1 MDDKEE
7 KRHFNMK
14 DIIDN
19 EKRTKKRKKGRLGTT
34 ENADQF
40 EIDVHDARFSALF
53 NSPDYILDP
62 SDPQFKYVLV
72 LS

>member
-7 KRHFNMK
+7 KRHFSMK
-14 DIIDN
+14 EIMDN
-19 EKRTKKRKKGRLGTT
+19 EKKTKKKRKGKLKTA
-34 ENADQF
+34 ENIDQF
-40 EIDVHDARFSALF
+40 EIDVHDTRFSALF

-72 LS
+72 